1 MRKYGL
7 RRAWPEQGKGA
18 PVQAGEQYDESAAG
32 LATGLAAGAAQPC
45 DGPEALLAD
54 LDAEQQQVALAP
66 PGPVCVLA
74 GAGTGKTRAV
84 AHRIAYLA
92 ATAQAD
98 PGRMLA
104 VTFTTRAAG
113 ELRGRLRQLG
123 QRAPEADLG
132 KVQAR
137 TFHSAALRQL
147 THFWPST
154 IGGSAP
160 QVIES
165 KIGLVAEAARR
176 LRISAGLAELRDA
189 AGEIEWA
196 KVTQTRPADYPDAT
210 AKAGRNPPLDA
221 PTVGRIF
228 ACYEELRTERHLM
241 DFESVLELTAAV
253 LAEYPVA
260 ARSVRARYTCFV
272 VDEYQDVNPLQKLL
286 LDVWLGG
293 RDNICV
299 VGDPRQTIYSFT
311 GATPAYLTRFSAE
324 FPTAPVIRL
333 VRNYRSTPQVVTLAN
348 AIAAAAAPDRRA
360 PPAGAHDRLRDVVAS
375 VVPGGSSPAALV
387 AQRSAGPA
395 PQLTEY
401 PDEPAEVAAVVR
413 QIRALLSAGLP
424 AAQIAVLVRT
434 NAQTQGLEQAL
445 AQAGVPFQL
454 RGAERFFERDEV
466 RQAVA
471 LLRAASR
478 SAAAPD
484 DPAAEIRPIL
494 ASIGLTPQPPGGR
507 GTARDRWESLEAL
520 AQLAAD
526 FFAASPAA
534 GLREL
539 AAELAVRG
547 NLGHAPAMGGVT
559 LASLHSAKGLEWQ
572 AVFLPGL
579 TDGTV
584 PIVYAQT
591 DEAIEEER
599 RLLYVGITRARERLY
614 LSWALARVPG
624 GRRTRAPSRF
634 LGGVLTGRPERGG
647 SGAAARRGKRAAT
660 GLAAAGGQPAS
671 AGGQPGADDPLFR
684 LLREWRLRIAREQS
698 VPAYVV
704 FSDATLQAIA
714 ATRPRTRAELAGVP
728 GVGVVKLDR
737 YGPAVL
743 ELCAAAGGHG
753 GSLQAAGGPAAPGT
767 GQAAG
772 DPASRPPGQ
781 QAGTPASEGGPS
793 AHRPRAT
800 S

>member
-1 MRKYGL
+1 MRQWHAEVW
-7 RRAWPEQGKGA
+7 RSAAWPEQERGA

-32 LATGLAAGAAQPC
+32 LATGLGAGDAEPG

-54 LDAEQQQVALAP
+54 LDAEQRQVALAP

-98 PGRMLA
+98 PGRILA

-123 QRAPEADLG
+123 RRAPDADLG

-147 THFWPST
+147 THFWPAT
-154 IGGSAP
+154 VGGPAP
-160 QVIES
+160 QVVES

-196 KVTQTRPADYPDAT
+196 KVTQVRPADYAAAS
-210 AKAGRNPPLDA
+210 AKGGRNPPLDA

-228 ACYEELRTERHLM
+228 ACYEELRTERQLV

-293 RDNICV
+293 RDSICV

-311 GATPAYLTRFSAE
+311 GATPVYLTRFSAE

-348 AIAAAAAPDRRA
+348 TIAAAATPDRRA
-360 PPAGAHDRLRDVVAS
+360 PQAGAHDRLRAVVAT
-375 VVPGGSSPAALV
+375 VMPAGSSPAALV
-387 AQRSAGPA
+387 AQRPAGPA
-395 PQLTEY
+395 PQITEY
-401 PDEPAEVAAVVR
+401 PDEPAEAAAVAR
-413 QIRALLSAGLP
+413 QIRALMSAGLP
-424 AAQIAVLVRT
+424 AAEIAVLVRT

-454 RGAERFFERDEV
+454 RGAERFFERDEI
-466 RQAVA
+466 RRAVA

-494 ASIGLTPQPPGGR
+494 ASIGLTPRPPGGR

-526 FFAASPAA
+526 FFTANPAA

-547 NLGHAPAMGGVT
+547 DLGHAPAMAGVT

-624 GRRTRAPSRF
+624 GRRSRTPSRF
-634 LGGVLTGRPERGG
+634 LAAVLTGRQDRGG
-647 SGAAARRGKRAAT
+647 SAARRGKRASA
-660 GLAAAGGQPAS
+660 GLVGALGQADAVGGQPS
-671 AGGQPGADDPLFR
+671 ADDPLFQR
-684 LLREWRLRIAREQS
+684 LREWRLQTAREQS

-714 ATRPRTRAELAGVP
+714 ATRPGTRAELAGVP

-743 ELCAAAGGHG
+743 ELCAAPDSHG
-753 GSLQAAGGPAAPGT
+753 EPAARGAEGT
-767 GQAAG
+767 
-772 DPASRPPGQ
+772 S
-781 QAGTPASEGGPS
+781 
-793 AHRPRAT
+793 
-800 S
+800 